1 MIFKKQGESVMT
13 FVEMVQFFEEGYALV
28 QQLKASGVYDK
39 VMAAEQAIQTE
50 LATDPLVKQ
59 LELSVQ
65 KFLAKQ
71 PTVVSPPK
79 VSG

>member
-1 MIFKKQGESVMT
+1 MIFKKQGESIMT

-50 LATDPLVKQ
+50 LATDPLAKQ
-59 LELSVQ
+59 LE
-65 KFLAKQ
+65 AKIEAFFAKKSA
-71 PTVVSPPK
+71 VVVAPK
-79 VSG
+79 V